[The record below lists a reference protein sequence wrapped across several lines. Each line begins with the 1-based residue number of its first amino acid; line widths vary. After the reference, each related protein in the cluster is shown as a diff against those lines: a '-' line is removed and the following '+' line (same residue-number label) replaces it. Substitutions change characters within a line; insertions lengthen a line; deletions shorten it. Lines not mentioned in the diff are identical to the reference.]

1 MTRILIVD
9 DEPVARQAMADLM
22 AGENY
27 TLDFAADGPTGI
39 ALAKAALPD
48 VILLDLMMPGM
59 DGYEVCAQLRADPSL
74 AEIPILMI
82 TAYSD
87 RKSRL
92 RAIAAGVDD
101 FIAKPFDGIELLARL
116 RTNTRLNRYR
126 RLVDERLRFRWVMDR
141 SNDGYVI
148 VDMAGG
154 VIHANEPAKMYLS
167 LDYTDILPTESIT
180 SIIAR
185 TYRLEPLD
193 AWSNWPD
200 TALEDNRCYLVKPET
215 NTAPAFW
222 LSVCEQR
229 IASGDTAHIV
239 LQLRD
244 VTEAVTARAEM
255 RSFRTVLAHKLRTP
269 LNAVLGLLGLLN
281 SSLDDLSHTEIKEYL
296 ADAHAGAQRLNSA
309 VNDVSA
315 YVGSLSMPNQGVGL
329 LVSDLPATVAAVS
342 AMLEMEDVALAIDES
357 AYSCA
362 LPLAKS
368 AVEQILFELLEN
380 CQKFHPAHTP
390 TVTLAVTLAA
400 DGVHLAVTD
409 NGATLSPQQLKWAMT
424 PYLQGEKFFTGETP
438 GMGLGLSLVAALVWQ
453 VGGGIQINNRPHA
466 SGIVVELRL
475 PAAVQT
481 QQPATQTMR
490 SPTHNAHNR

>member
-1 MTRILIVD
+1 VTRILIVD
-9 DEPVARQAMADLM
+9 DEPVARQAMADLL

-27 TLDFAADGPTGI
+27 ILDFAGDGPTGI

-59 DGYEVCAQLRADPSL
+59 NGYEVCAQLRADPSL

-87 RKSRL
+87 RKSRM

-116 RTNTRLNRYR
+116 RTNARLNRYR

-141 SNDGYVI
+141 SNDGYVV
-148 VDMAGG
+148 VDFAGG
-154 VIHANEPAKMYLS
+154 VIHANEPAKMYLG
-167 LDYTDILPTESIT
+167 LDYTDLLPSESIAR
-180 SIIAR
+180 IIAR
-185 TYRLEPLD
+185 TYRLEPPE

-200 TALEDNRCYLVKPET
+200 TALEDGRCYLVKPET
-215 NTAPAFW
+215 LTAPAFW

-229 IASGDTAHIV
+229 IVSGGAAHIV

-244 VTEAVTARAEM
+244 VTEAVTSRAEM

-269 LNAVLGLLGLLN
+269 LSAVLGLLGLLN
-281 SSLDDLSHTEIKEYL
+281 SSLDDLSRTEIKEYL

-309 VNDVSA
+309 VNDVSS
-315 YVGSLSMPNQGVGL
+315 YVGSLSTPNQGVGL
-329 LVSDLPATVAAVS
+329 VVSDLPATVAAVS
-342 AMLEMEDVALAIDES
+342 AMLGIEDVTLTLDES
-357 AYSCA
+357 VYSCA

-380 CQKFHPAHTP
+380 SQKFHPVHTP
-390 TVTLAVTLAA
+390 TVTIAVSLAA
-400 DGVHLAVTD
+400 DSVHIAVAD
-409 NGATLSPQQLKWAMT
+409 NGATLSPQQIKWALT

-438 GMGLGLSLVAALVWQ
+438 GMGLGLPLVAALVWQ
-453 VGGGIQINNRPHA
+453 VGGGVQLNNRPLT

-481 QQPATQTMR
+481 QQPATQTMGA
-490 SPTHNAHNR
+490 STHTTHNR